1 MTAITDKDII
11 IQGSIKRARE
21 LMQGRSEWTEDE
33 WAELETMM
41 AIGIECMK
49 LCTPSKLREAARRVE
64 LRFHLRDKR

>member
-1 MTAITDKDII
+1 LSALTDKDII
-11 IQGSIKRARE
+11 IQDSIKRAKE
-21 LMQGRSEWTEDE
+21 LLQGRTEWTEDE

-64 LRFHLRDKR
+64 LRYHLNAPS

>member
-1 MTAITDKDII
+1 MSALADKDII
-11 IQGSIKRARE
+11 IQGSIKRANE
-21 LMQGRSEWTEDE
+21 LLQGRTEWTEDE

-64 LRFHLRDKR
+64 LRYHLKK

>member
-1 MTAITDKDII
+1 MSAVADKNAI
-11 IQGSIKRARE
+11 IQGSIERAKE
-21 LMQGRSEWTEDE
+21 LMQGRSEWTDDE

-64 LRFHLRDKR
+64 LRYHLKQPG

>member
-1 MTAITDKDII
+1 MSALADKDII
-11 IQGSIKRARE
+11 IQGSIKRANE
-21 LMQGRSEWTEDE
+21 LLQGRTEWTEDE

-64 LRFHLRDKR
+64 LRYHLRDKE

>member
-1 MTAITDKDII
+1 MSALADKDLI
-11 IQGSIKRARE
+11 IQGSIKRAKE
-21 LMQGRSEWTEDE
+21 LLQDRSE

-64 LRFHLRDKR
+64 LRYHLKPSMK

>member
-1 MTAITDKDII
+1 MSALSDKDII
-11 IQGSIKRARE
+11 IHGSIKRAKE
-21 LMQGRSEWTEDE
+21 LMQDRSEWTEDE

-64 LRFHLRDKR
+64 LRYHLKQPG

>member
-1 MTAITDKDII
+1 MSALTDKDII
-11 IQGSIKRARE
+11 IQVSIKRAQE
-21 LMQGRSEWTEDE
+21 LLQGRSEWTEDE

-64 LRFHLRDKR
+64 LRYHLKK

>member
-1 MTAITDKDII
+1 MSAIAQQKAII
-11 IQGSIKRARE
+11 DGSIKRAQE
-21 LMQGRSEWTEDE
+21 LLQGRSEWTEDE

-64 LRFHLRDKR
+64 LRHHLKK